1 MKQTAENRKGG
12 MESRAERRGADGW
25 GGRRRGLRWRR
36 LWSLSEMTDRQPRL
50 WAALAGSLWNRVSVI
65 LTAQRC
71 QGGAAHTISLKC
83 YKFRD
88 NCRQN

>member
-12 MESRAERRGADGW
+12 MDSRAERS
-25 GGRRRGLRWRR
+25 GRMGRRR
-36 LWSLSEMTDRQPRL
+36 LWSLSEMTDRQPGL
-50 WAALAGSLWNRVSVI
+50 WAALAGRLWNRVSVI

-71 QGGAAHTISLKC
+71 QGGAAHTISHKC